1 MDKEPHY
8 TAFLYAHETEVHL
21 AYYSAIGR
29 VCAIWSN
36 LEFQLDVCAHSLFDV
51 LGGNQFMK
59 LPPHSFDQRVEL
71 WKDCFKKLPA
81 LSSHKAQ
88 ALKFA
93 SDMKSASTDR
103 NTLVHTHWGSLLN
116 NKPPLQLVGNSIT
129 PKRGKY
135 FLKGA
140 KIEYRRIIAFTDHL
154 GGLNTRMLPFL
165 FHITSQRNA
174 LSAAPH
180 PDNEAEK

>member
-1 MDKEPHY
+1 MDREPHY
-8 TAFLYAHETEVHL
+8 TAFLYEHETEVHL

-36 LEFQLDVCAHSLFDV
+36 LEFQLDVCAQSLFDV

-81 LSSHKAQ
+81 LLSYKEH

-93 SDMKSASTDR
+93 SDIKSASTDR
-103 NTLVHTHWGSLLN
+103 NTLVHTHWGSLLDRN
-116 NKPPLQLVGNSIT
+116 PPQQLTGNSLS
-129 PKRGKY
+129 PKRGTY

-140 KIEYRRIIAFTDHL
+140 KIEYQRIIEFTNHL
-154 GGLNTRMLPFL
+154 GALNTRMLPFL
-165 FHITSQRNA
+165 FQITSQRNA
-174 LSAAPH
+174 LISTPRS
-180 PDNEAEK
+180 EMQ